1 MRVALLAA
9 LALTSG
15 WSPDRQDDVV
25 KKIVPD
31 AEKVRKVQ
39 KKLSPQAREKIEK
52 ALGEK
57 LADAE
62 LTLPLYECYS
72 TVPAV
77 SSMEKT
83 RCLVCI
89 VTVKGAKGPIRLG
102 VAVATLESTLHA
114 VRILENGDDKGIESK
129 HFLAQ
134 FDGLEY
140 TPNLYNP
147 PGELASNLKKAQGSD
162 DAAKELDAL
171 IRTNSLMRA
180 MGVSWNR
187 MLEKIDKKDKSA
199 ADDALAVDKAFE
211 ESLRVLPNAKFLK
224 PTQHDR
230 FKQYA
235 TGART
240 DLGQIKDM
248 VQGGKFDDAY
258 RKTGEIDSQR
268 CAKCHGSYRRAFREA
283 RFEKNVG
290 NGYFSTKLEVAVPD
304 PKLEASY
311 QAVATG
317 IRKAI
322 LLAAEMK

>member
-1 MRVALLAA
+1 MRGVLLAA
-9 LALTSG
+9 VALIAAV
-15 WSPDRQDDVV
+15 PQDDLV

-31 AEKVRKVQ
+31 AEKIRKLQ
-39 KKLSPQAREKIEK
+39 KKLSPQARDKVEK

-62 LTLPLYECYS
+62 LTAPVYECYS

-83 RCLVCI
+83 RCLIYV
-89 VTVKGAKGPIRLG
+89 VTVKGAKGPIRIG
-102 VAVATLESTLHA
+102 VAAATLEKTLHT
-114 VRILENGDDKGIESK
+114 VRILENGDDKGLESK
-129 HFLAQ
+129 HFLTQ

-140 TPNLYNP
+140 TDNIYNP
-147 PGELASNLKKAQGSD
+147 PGDLSSNLKKAQGSD
-162 DAAKELDAL
+162 DAAKELDVL
-171 IRTNSLMRA
+171 IRTNSLMRS
-180 MGVSWNR
+180 MGVSWDR
-187 MLEKIDKKDKSA
+187 MLDKIDKKDKTASDEA
-199 ADDALAVDKAFE
+199 VAVDRAFDE
-211 ESLRVLPNAKFLK
+211 TLRILPGAKFLK

-235 TGART
+235 AGART

-248 VQGGKFDDAY
+248 IQGGKFDDAY

-268 CAKCHGSYRRAFREA
+268 CAKCHGSYRRTFREA

-304 PKLEASY
+304 PRLEASY

-317 IRKAI
+317 IKKAI
-322 LLAAEMK
+322 LLATEMK